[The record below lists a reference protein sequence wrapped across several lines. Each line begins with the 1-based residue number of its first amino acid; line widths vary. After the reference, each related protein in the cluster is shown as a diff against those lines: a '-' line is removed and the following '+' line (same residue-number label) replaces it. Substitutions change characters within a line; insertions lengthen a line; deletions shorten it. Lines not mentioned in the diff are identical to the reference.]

1 VEISVSLY
9 IEVSSLVLSSESL
22 AEHLKRRAAVLAER
36 VELELSVAGTEYA
49 PLERA
54 IFKATKNNTKI
65 PKEKHVIGEKSICTI
80 HLYDKVIFCI
90 QKLCTELSA
99 MATLVKLS

>member
-1 VEISVSLY
+1 MRDVGRSIHKY
-9 IEVSSLVLSSESL
+9 IVCCTLFLEFLFSESL
-22 AEHLKRRAAVLAER
+22 TEHLKRRAAVLAER

-65 PKEKHVIGEKSICTI
+65 PKEKHVIGMHRI
-80 HLYDKVIFCI
+80 L
-90 QKLCTELSA
+90 
-99 MATLVKLS
+99 